1 MLAEILHA
9 LIDAAGPELTDNRR
23 GELHAM
29 ADDAETEFFR
39 KAALIQAELAPGSPD
54 GAAGA

>member
-29 ADDAETEFFR
+29 ADDAETEFLR
-39 KAALIQAELAPGSPD
+39 KAALIQAELSPEP
-54 GAAGA
+54 ANVPAGA